1 MQATG
6 FTVADGTKRWALK
19 FGNQKINLHEV
30 GSEFDPKSAKPTA
43 GRADLCFLTT
53 TPLSDW
59 ITHLLSHDIAV
70 EEGPVVRTGATG
82 PIQSIYIRDHDQN
95 LIEISVLKT

>member
-1 MQATG
+1 
-6 FTVADGTKRWALK
+6 L
-19 FGNQKINLHEV
+19 I
-30 GSEFDPKSAKPTA
+30 
-43 GRADLCFLTT
+43 
-53 TPLSDW
+53 
-59 ITHLLSHDIAV
+59 HDIAV